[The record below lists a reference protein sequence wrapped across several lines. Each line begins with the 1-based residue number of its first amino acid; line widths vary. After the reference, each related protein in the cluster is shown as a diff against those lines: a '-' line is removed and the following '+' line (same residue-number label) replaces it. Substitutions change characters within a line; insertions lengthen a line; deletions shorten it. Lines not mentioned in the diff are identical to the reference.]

1 MDNFRKRYPARIL
14 VRLENAYN
22 EKPNARGAQI
32 KEIALN
38 IGLPIKEVR
47 RWFYV
52 NRYRLKKTGD
62 GSDKQI
68 LGKEEIISMDITP
81 KKRTDI
87 FTKSNEK
94 PQKRR
99 KRKYSKSTEKMYPVK
114 TIKKEKVLESKEKQ
128 FEKEEKMNTETKEE
142 KKVPDKKMEQ
152 EVKKITIPA
161 GIQWFLMLQVP
172 SNPI

>member
-1 MDNFRKRYPARIL
+1 
-14 VRLENAYN
+14 
-22 EKPNARGAQI
+22 
-32 KEIALN
+32 
-38 IGLPIKEVR
+38 
-47 RWFYV
+47 
-52 NRYRLKKTGD
+52 
-62 GSDKQI
+62 
-68 LGKEEIISMDITP
+68 MDITP
-81 KKRTDI
+81 KKRTDL

-114 TIKKEKVLESKEKQ
+114 TIKKDIVLESKDKQ

>member
-1 MDNFRKRYPARIL
+1 MDNFRKRYPAHIL
-14 VRLENAYN
+14 EKLEKAYH

-52 NRYRLKKTGD
+52 NRYRLKKITD
-62 GSDKQI
+62 GSEKQI

-81 KKRTDI
+81 KKRTDL
-87 FTKSNEK
+87 FTKSIGK

-99 KRKYSKSTEKMYPVK
+99 KRKYSTSTEKMFPVK
-114 TIKKEKVLESKEKQ
+114 TIKKDIVPETKEKQ
-128 FEKEEKMNTETKEE
+128 FEKDEKMNTEGKEE
-142 KKVPDKKMEQ
+142 KEVPDKKMEQ

-172 SNPI
+172 SKPI